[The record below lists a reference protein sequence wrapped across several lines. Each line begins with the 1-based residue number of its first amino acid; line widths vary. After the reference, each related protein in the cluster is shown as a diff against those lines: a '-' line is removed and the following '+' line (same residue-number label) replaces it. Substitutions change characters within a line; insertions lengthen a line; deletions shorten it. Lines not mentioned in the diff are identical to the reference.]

1 MTPIVKHTILHA
13 IALCAILSST
23 PSLAE
28 NATTQVVPAPPAGK
42 GEVVFFRSGTLIG
55 GAISCAVHENGAKV
69 SSLPPGHYFV
79 LAAEPGKH
87 AYSVKSEATDTL
99 NVQVESGE
107 VQYVSCH
114 VKMGIVAGRPV
125 LGPASEADF
134 KAKSLK
140 EVDASKIAPAASAP
154 TAPATPASP
163 AQ

>member
-1 MTPIVKHTILHA
+1 MLRA
-13 IALCAILSST
+13 IALCAVLSST

-28 NATTQVVPAPPAGK
+28 DAAQQVVPAPPAGK

-55 GAISCAVHENGAKV
+55 AAISCAVHENGAKV

-114 VKMGIVAGRPV
+114 VKMGIMAGRPV

-140 EVDASKIAPAASAP
+140 AVDASKTAPAASAP
-154 TAPATPASP
+154 TAPAAPVSL